1 MNKRMLVIAGVAGAL
16 GVAVGMSGASLLKS
30 VSAQGRPSEKTE
42 APAAQTATLGQSMVV
57 IEPVKVQPVR
67 EALRINGRLALNAMR
82 LQQISARVAGRVEKI
97 MVFEGAAVRAGEPIA
112 LLYSPEYVSAQNEFI
127 LARNTVRMLSAKA
140 TADLLE
146 DAKVTLESARNRLR
160 VLGVSDADVAAL
172 DKSGAIQQHLVIRAP
187 ISGRLIKRSIDPG
200 GYLDTGASLGV
211 VADLSSIWFQ
221 GNAYEAD
228 FARLREGQ
236 AADLTVTGQ
245 PGAPLRGRISFISP
259 TIDPQTHTATVRID
273 LPNRDGLLKPDMY
286 AQADVTLEQRRLP
299 VLPRA
304 AVVQDGA
311 ESFVILQRDEGRYER
326 VPVKV
331 FPADDAHLAVNS
343 GVREGDKVVME
354 GSVLVDRSLTNPPA
368 EKAPAQAGGAGPETR
383 R

>member
-1 MNKRMLVIAGVAGAL
+1 MNKRMLLIAGVAGAL
-16 GVAVGMSGASLLKS
+16 GVVVGMSGASLLKA
-30 VSAQGRPSEKTE
+30 VSAESRPPAPT
-42 APAAQTATLGQSMVV
+42 PAAKTATLGQSMVV
-57 IEPVKVQPVR
+57 IEPVQVQPVR
-67 EALRINGRLALNAMR
+67 EMLHINGKLALNAMR
-82 LQQISARVAGRVEKI
+82 VQQVSSRVAGRVEKI
-97 MVFEGAAVRAGEPIA
+97 MVFEGAAVRAGDPIA

-146 DAKVTLESARNRLR
+146 DARITLESARNRLR

-200 GYLDTGASLGV
+200 GYLDTGAALGT

-236 AADLTVTGQ
+236 AADLAVTGL
-245 PGAPLRGRISFISP
+245 PGVSLHGRISFISP

-273 LPNRDGLLKPDMY
+273 LPNRDGLLKPDMF
-286 AQADVTLEQRRLP
+286 AQADVALAQRQVP
-299 VLPRA
+299 VVPRA

-311 ESFVILQRDEGRYER
+311 ESFVLVQREAGRFER

-331 FPADDAHLAVNS
+331 FPTAGSEGHLAVAS
-343 GVREGDKVVME
+343 GLREGDQVVME
-354 GSVLVDRSLTNPPA
+354 GSVLIDRSLTNPQA
-368 EKAPAQAGGAGPETR
+368 EKAAPGKAGGGAEAHR
-383 R
+383 

>member
-1 MNKRMLVIAGVAGAL
+1 MNKRMLVIAGVAGAV

-30 VSAQGRPSEKTE
+30 VSAQGRPSER
-42 APAAQTATLGQSMVV
+42 AAAQTATLGQSMVV
-57 IEPVKVQPVR
+57 IEPVKLQPVR
-67 EALRINGRLALNAMR
+67 ESLRINGRLALNAMR

-97 MVFEGAAVRAGEPIA
+97 MVFEGAAVRAGDAIA

-146 DAKVTLESARNRLR
+146 DAKITLESARNRLR

-172 DKSGAIQQHLVIRAP
+172 DRSGAIQQHLVIRTP

-200 GYLDTGASLGV
+200 GYLDTGASLGT

-236 AADLTVTGQ
+236 SAELTVTGQ
-245 PGAPLRGRISFISP
+245 PGVPLRGRISFISP

-299 VLPRA
+299 VVPRA

-311 ESFVILQRDEGRYER
+311 ESFVILQRDEGRFER
-326 VPVKV
+326 VSVKV
-331 FPADDAHLAVNS
+331 FPADEAHLAVTS

-354 GSVLVDRSLTNPPA
+354 GSVLVDRSLTNQQVVKPMPG
-368 EKAPAQAGGAGPETR
+368 KAGGAKPEAGR
-383 R
+383 

>member
-30 VSAQGRPSEKTE
+30 VSAQGRPAGKTA

-67 EALRINGRLALNAMR
+67 EALRLNGRLALNAMR

-172 DKSGAIQQHLVIRAP
+172 DKSGAIQQHLVIRVP

-200 GYLDTGASLGV
+200 GYLDTGASLGT

-236 AADLTVTGQ
+236 AAELTVTGL

-286 AQADVTLEQRRLP
+286 AQADVALEQRRLP
-299 VLPRA
+299 VVPRA

-311 ESFVILQRDEGRYER
+311 ESFVILQRDEGRFER

-331 FPADDAHLAVNS
+331 FQADEDHLAVTS

-354 GSVLVDRSLTNPPA
+354 GSVLVDRSLTNPPI
-368 EKAPAQAGGAGPETR
+368 EKVPGKAGGAGPEVR